1 MSEKI
6 KFAFYL
12 TPEEKAELEHRYTE
26 DGSTSQT
33 AFVQNAL
40 RFYLDY
46 LNTQNAGQF
55 LPDAVRSVIDGRL
68 GMFEHRLSAQ
78 LFKLTVEHEMG
89 LRTLTDCVN
98 LDEGYLQQQRTR
110 SVKSVKATN
119 GQLSFEKIAREV
131 GEDGCRV

>member
-12 TPEEKAELEHRYTE
+12 TPEEKAELERRYTE

-46 LNTQNAGQF
+46 LSTQNAGQF
-55 LPDAVRSVIDGRL
+55 LPDAVRSVIDGQL

-78 LFKLTVEHEMG
+78 LFKLTVETEMG
-89 LRTLTDCVN
+89 IRTLTD
-98 LDEGYLQQQRTR
+98 
-110 SVKSVKATN
+110 
-119 GQLSFEKIAREV
+119 
-131 GEDGCRV
+131 

>member
-12 TPEEKAELEHRYTE
+12 TPEEKAELERRYTE

-46 LNTQNAGQF
+46 LSTQNAGQF

-68 GMFEHRLSAQ
+68 GMFEHRLSSQ
-78 LFKLTVEHEMG
+78 LFKLTVETEMG
-89 LRTLTDCVN
+89 IRTLTDCVN

-131 GEDGCRV
+131 GED

>member
-12 TPEEKAELEHRYTE
+12 TPEEKAQLERRYSE

-40 RFYLDY
+40 HFYLDY
-46 LNTQNAGQF
+46 LSPQNAGQF
-55 LPDAVRSVIDGRL
+55 LPAAILSAIEGRL
-68 GMFEHRLSAQ
+68 GMFQHQLSAQ
-78 LFKLTVEHEMG
+78 LFKLAVEHEMG
-89 LRTLTDCVN
+89 LRTLVDCIN
-98 LDEGYLQQQRTR
+98 LDEAYLQQQRTR

-119 GQLSFEKIAREV
+119 GQLSLEKLAKEF
-131 GEDGCRV
+131 GED